1 LETGQ
6 DGLVRAISE
15 RALLLGTVSAWLRQ
29 LPARVAEE
37 GLGKRSRIAWIDL
50 TFSAPERLRS
60 LDGGR
65 GDSCS
70 VRRRCKP
77 PPGAAPPCA
86 QMAGQPP
93 RLHPQSARPLCER
106 GLPSLSPGLV
116 ATRVQVS
123 DCGGELGHPLADR
136 LRLKPQTGRMH
147 RIHGCR
153 APAGAGVVSADQARI
168 GTQYPS
174 GRNHTGGIRLA
185 PSRVQWSVENLPPLP
200 FCPKTALSHFGR
212 VFDTALCRC
221 RSDTVAR
228 PSEFVAILRS
238 IETLAFF
245 CVPSAYQ
252 PVTAG
257 SRLCAK

>member
-106 GLPSLSPGLV
+106 GLPSPSPGLV

-123 DCGGELGHPLADR
+123 DCGGELGHPLADQ
-136 LRLKPQTGRMH
+136 LRLKPKTGRMH

-185 PSRVQWSVENLPPLP
+185 PSRVQWSVEEPLPPLIFPATDLSRFRRAAETVLRQIRIFTVTLPSCLVP
-200 FCPKTALSHFGR
+200 F
-212 VFDTALCRC
+212 
-221 RSDTVAR
+221 
-228 PSEFVAILRS
+228 
-238 IETLAFF
+238 
-245 CVPSAYQ
+245 Q
-252 PVTAG
+252 
-257 SRLCAK
+257 